1 MEPDSQTIETHLS
14 QERQALKNNVAEL
27 EDRAKAAVSW
37 RERFNSSPWLMLG
50 VAFGCGV
57 LLSGL
62 RPPAGAG
69 LVEPAPVNGRTNG
82 RDLGRNS
89 ATGLDAILT
98 ALVTAGAGKAV
109 TYLGDRIPE
118 SRENLDSAHTSA

>member
-1 MEPDSQTIETHLS
+1 MEPDSQTIEAHLS
-14 QERQALKNNVAEL
+14 QEREALENNVAEL

-62 RPPAGAG
+62 RPAGTAS
-69 LVEPAPVNGRTNG
+69 VEPTPVNGRTNG
-82 RDLGRNS
+82 RDPASHR
-89 ATGLDAILT
+89 ATGLDAIVS

-118 SRENLDSAHTSA
+118 LREELDSARTPA